1 MKVYIVT
8 TGSYSDYTIEKVF
21 TDKAKAEE
29 YKEWLYDSNDIE
41 EYETED
47 DFEVSKFYK
56 IIVSYTVDDR
66 RETVPEVYIHRCA
79 KEDVYSC
86 HIGYSEYRF
95 SGESFRISMIRFIPE
110 QNWNEEFYRNKYT
123 KAIYDL
129 AAIAKYKRLEGFSES
144 DIQKL
149 FASMEECCSD

>member
-1 MKVYIVT
+1 MKVYVVT
-8 TGSYSDYTIEKVF
+8 TGAYSDYSIEKIF

-41 EYETED
+41 EYETDD
-47 DFEVSKFYK
+47 DFEISKFYK
-56 IIVSYTVDDR
+56 IVVSYTVDDR
-66 RETVPEVYIHRCA
+66 RETVPEVYIYKCT
-79 KEDVYSC
+79 KEDVYSY
-86 HIGYSEYRF
+86 HIGYSEYQF
-95 SGESFRISMIRFIPE
+95 GGKSFRISMIRFIPE

-129 AAIAKYKRLEGFSES
+129 AAIAKCKRLEGFSES

-149 FASMEECCSD
+149 FANMEEC